1 MTKREK
7 KNISRKRIQKQT
19 RKEQRKAGTYRQR
32 T

>member
-7 KNISRKRIQKQT
+7 KNTNRKRIQKQT
-19 RKEQRKAGTYRQR
+19 RKEQRKVGIYRQR